1 MSSAKI
7 SKLQSIASG
16 DTKGY
21 ASGSDSENK
30 DEKIEVKQRI
40 IKHRTDELKVQVLEE
55 RKHMLHRP
63 DMYIGSVRR
72 IKSSG
77 RIWVLENGKFRC
89 REAFV
94 VEGLLRVFME
104 AISNAIDNI
113 WRSKQFKIPC
123 TKIRVEIN
131 RETGVLSVW
140 NDGKPISCEKHET
153 LTDEYNP
160 EVMFGRFRSGTNYD
174 DSEER
179 KTVGRNGEGIKIAL
193 VFARWFKINLFNRKE
208 GLLYEQKWI
217 DNMET
222 KQKPVIDRDKKHFP
236 EGKDAGYT
244 LVQWLPDYK
253 RFDFPS
259 GIDDDMLAVME
270 KAIYDYALMAA
281 QSGVQIFYNDKL
293 VPVHD
298 FKSYVNLYYDDPPE
312 ELIEFKSED
321 CRVIAAPKAD
331 PLFKGDLM
339 HVAFVN
345 GLLTAK
351 GGIHV
356 DAWDEAIFRPIVN
369 KINGVSGGKKKA
381 PKKTAGKKKPV
392 EKKKPLIDIT
402 HVRKYFSL
410 FVIAEVDNPT
420 FTGQNKDYYNSPEVN
435 VKVKPSD
442 IKKLMKWEFVQRIE
456 DSIKLKEFASL
467 KDAGKKKRNSLNI
480 PQLEDAN
487 FAGDPK
493 RGKEC
498 ILIFCEGDSAA
509 SYASIGMQFGLDGA
523 VGQDTTGIFA
533 LRGKCFFPGTEIL
546 LWDGSIKQAKN
557 IVIGD
562 VLIDDLG
569 LPCSVESLT
578 SGEDDMYEIY
588 NEEAAVS
595 YKVNSQHTL
604 TVKSGSNV
612 LDISLQE
619 FIKSP
624 KMNDLRGFRYIKI
637 NDKMPLKLRERMR
650 KYLDKQP
657 ISEYEIK
664 IRKLNRGLYCGFS
677 VSGSHRFLLGDFSV
691 AHNCLNVRN
700 AGITKILK
708 NKEIIGSIKALGLEY
723 GVDYTELK
731 QRNKLRY
738 GKVYVVS
745 DSDSD
750 GCLAENSL
758 VNLPS
763 GLSVQIKQL
772 DHLPR
777 CLSWYE
783 QQDGLK
789 SAQIT
794 KFMNKG
800 SKKVVEILFE
810 DGRTITLT
818 PDHKLCSSNGKWIE
832 AQNAKGLSF
841 KMDGIYPS
849 LDYDKAVSSWKLKVG
864 NMNFTMNSKIE
875 IDRTLAFCR
884 ILGLLISDG
893 HFDTTYTE
901 AYTGCAADLNSI
913 LDDASKFIDRSLIKV
928 YEPTSDKQMWVIRFR
943 TAFGKACTSIDGVL
957 GGKRVNQP
965 AALPG
970 FIKDIK
976 CPLIIIREF
985 LAGFF
990 GGDGVAPCLTKYKT
1004 RCSKERRYQF
1014 SGLGLVQSKES
1025 EHVESLMD
1033 MMNQI
1038 GGLLELFNI
1047 SSTVRAQPRKTRIDK
1062 TECVKLFVNPDSYLA
1077 FANEIG
1083 FRHCVHKARR
1093 MSCVQSYYRL
1103 YETVRFQRRQMA
1115 KRGAELRLEGY
1126 TIPEARE
1133 QSIKEFK
1140 LKNIIMHPAS
1150 LIIDGNLK
1158 YDNRGNKVFKNLCR
1172 SGFYDP
1178 VAYLRKINGLHN
1190 FISEDDIKA
1199 DTNRQGSSHYGIGQ
1213 NDEYVKPMILE
1224 AISVKELE
1232 SLVPVYDLTVEDPT
1246 HCFVADGII
1255 AHNCHI
1261 TGLMVNF
1268 IHTLFPS
1275 LLTANDFFH
1284 FLRVPTVKINMKQEQ
1299 LSFLFYYASQQYLLN
1314 HAVPKKAIRYFK
1326 GLGTFKPKD
1335 VAEDFGR
1342 YPVALIM
1349 TDKAEELL
1357 PKVFGKDDSNFRKEW
1372 LLQYQDKIMER
1383 KTPDFE
1389 VEQLPIEKFLDDEMR
1404 VYSIESCLR
1413 GIPRVIDGLKE
1424 STCKVLNTAI
1434 DEPLNYNSEEMKVVQ
1449 LAGAVA
1455 KEMGYHHG
1463 EQNIPSIIIKMAQSF
1478 PGSNNIPLFY
1488 ASGHFG
1494 SRQGGK
1500 KDLAVGDDA
1509 SAGRYIF
1516 TKLEMLTRL
1525 IFRPEDD
1532 EYLPNNVQDGKIV
1545 EKKYYMPIIPMV
1557 LVNGASG
1564 IGTAHSSTV
1573 PQYNPFELMDWI
1585 DTWLEKQGKIKT
1597 ESNGL
1602 TFYETPPLIPY
1613 YRGFTGKIE
1622 VDGPKIT
1629 IKGVIEQTNKNEW
1642 TITELPLGRLNVS
1655 IKKYRTKLEKFKDEK
1670 KIKSFTS
1677 QKHDLNKPFF
1687 TITADP
1693 DGIIPNLQ
1701 NMKLIDTIS
1710 TTNMVLFNEESKLI
1724 KFESVEAILEYYCR
1738 RRYDFYIIR
1747 MNGMLQALRL
1757 DLKWASNKIRF
1768 IRLVHEKKLEIRDRD
1783 ERELDDEMVFLKF
1796 DKQPK
1801 AKRGK
1806 QQTKAK
1812 PDQEEDI
1819 DDEKESKSPES
1830 FDYLLNMKIACLN
1843 IASKAYKELEKK
1855 KLAIE
1860 EQIKDIESTTVEAL
1874 WRREMKELKEAHTK
1888 WEKRMVDDAKVPK
1901 RGKKSKTRSAARHG

>member
-16 DTKGY
+16 GMKGY
-21 ASGSDSENK
+21 ASGSDSENE

-123 TKIRVEIN
+123 TTIRVEIN

-208 GLLYEQKWI
+208 GVLYEQKWI

-222 KQKPVIDRDKKHFP
+222 KQKPIIDRDKKHFP

-253 RFDFPS
+253 RFDLPS

-270 KAIYDYALMAA
+270 KTIHDYALMAA
-281 QSGVQIFYNDKL
+281 QSGVQVFYNDKL

-298 FKSYVNLYYDDPPE
+298 FKSYVNLYYDDSPE
-312 ELIEFKSED
+312 ELIEFKSDD

-345 GLLTAK
+345 GLLTTK
-351 GGIHV
+351 GGVHV

-369 KINGVSGGKKKA
+369 KINGVGGGKKKA
-381 PKKTAGKKKPV
+381 VKKPAGKKKPA

-435 VKVKPSD
+435 VNVKPSD

-509 SYASIGMQFGLDGA
+509 SYAAIGMQFGLDGKI
-523 VGQDTTGIFA
+523 GQDKLGVFS
-533 LRGKCFFPGTEIL
+533 LRGKCLGPDTEVL
-546 LWDGSIKQAKN
+546 LWNGTIKLAKN
-557 IVIGD
+557 IAVGD
-562 VLIDDLG
+562 KLIDDSG
-569 LPCSVESLT
+569 MPCDVQNIT

-588 NEEAAVS
+588 NEESQVS

-604 TVKSGSNV
+604 TVKLSEHGEIHWHKKHNRWSMKWFDPKEHRIKTKTVNVIDESLDHPIPEKMILAHKAVQDWVDNKYPELTQKQLGEKFDVSKGWVQTHAIHCKEKIECRCGGGMGQNQITRSRLSKAEAYDEIIKFRKTISPSNIFDV
-612 LDISLQE
+612 PLQT
-619 FIKSP
+619 FLNIPLSKR
-624 KMNDLRGFRYIKI
+624 LRGFRSSGIEWPEKDVKLDPYMMGMWLGDGDSSGYGFTTADPELLEAWKSWSQEHKAEVHPCGSSGYHYNICAIGNSAANKSNPNPLACALRHYNLINNKHIPKDYYVNSRKVRLALLAGMIDTDGYLVKDGRIEIAQGLPNQRIAHELVPLIKSLGFHCTI
-637 NDKMPLKLRERMR
+637 RDHKTSWTSEEEKKTGMCKRIMISGNGLRELPTKLPR
-650 KYLDKQP
+650 KISSHLFKQDP
-657 ISEYEIK
+657 LRYELK
-664 IRKLNRGLYCGFS
+664 IRKLERGPYCGFE

-691 AHNCLNVRN
+691 THNCLNVRN
-700 AGITKILK
+700 AGVTRILK
-708 NKEIIGSIKALGLEY
+708 NKEIIGTIRALGLEY
-723 GVDYTELK
+723 GADYTDLK

-738 GKVYVVS
+738 GQIYMMS
-745 DSDSD
+745 DSDND
-750 GCLAENSL
+750 GSH
-758 VNLPS
+758 V
-763 GLSVQIKQL
+763 
-772 DHLPR
+772 
-777 CLSWYE
+777 
-783 QQDGLK
+783 
-789 SAQIT
+789 T
-794 KFMNKG
+794 
-800 SKKVVEILFE
+800 
-810 DGRTITLT
+810 
-818 PDHKLCSSNGKWIE
+818 
-832 AQNAKGLSF
+832 
-841 KMDGIYPS
+841 
-849 LDYDKAVSSWKLKVG
+849 
-864 NMNFTMNSKIE
+864 
-875 IDRTLAFCR
+875 
-884 ILGLLISDG
+884 
-893 HFDTTYTE
+893 
-901 AYTGCAADLNSI
+901 
-913 LDDASKFIDRSLIKV
+913 
-928 YEPTSDKQMWVIRFR
+928 
-943 TAFGKACTSIDGVL
+943 
-957 GGKRVNQP
+957 
-965 AALPG
+965 
-970 FIKDIK
+970 
-976 CPLIIIREF
+976 
-985 LAGFF
+985 
-990 GGDGVAPCLTKYKT
+990 
-1004 RCSKERRYQF
+1004 
-1014 SGLGLVQSKES
+1014 GLV
-1025 EHVESLMD
+1025 L
-1033 MMNQI
+1033 
-1038 GGLLELFNI
+1038 
-1047 SSTVRAQPRKTRIDK
+1047 
-1062 TECVKLFVNPDSYLA
+1062 
-1077 FANEIG
+1077 
-1083 FRHCVHKARR
+1083 
-1093 MSCVQSYYRL
+1093 
-1103 YETVRFQRRQMA
+1103 
-1115 KRGAELRLEGY
+1115 
-1126 TIPEARE
+1126 
-1133 QSIKEFK
+1133 
-1140 LKNIIMHPAS
+1140 
-1150 LIIDGNLK
+1150 NL
-1158 YDNRGNKVFKNLCR
+1158 
-1172 SGFYDP
+1172 
-1178 VAYLRKINGLHN
+1178 
-1190 FISEDDIKA
+1190 
-1199 DTNRQGSSHYGIGQ
+1199 
-1213 NDEYVKPMILE
+1213 
-1224 AISVKELE
+1224 
-1232 SLVPVYDLTVEDPT
+1232 
-1246 HCFVADGII
+1246 
-1255 AHNCHI
+1255 
-1261 TGLMVNF
+1261 

-1275 LLTANDFFH
+1275 LLDTNDFFH
-1284 FLRVPTVKINMKQEQ
+1284 FLRVPIVKISMKHEQ
-1299 LSFLFYYASQQYLLN
+1299 LSFLFYHASQQYLAN
-1314 HAVPKKAIRYFK
+1314 NPISNRRIKYFK

-1335 VAEDFGR
+1335 IAEDFGR

-1349 TDKAEELL
+1349 TDKAQELL

-1383 KTPDFE
+1383 KVPDFE
-1389 VEQLPIEKFLDDEMR
+1389 VEQLPIEKFLDDELR

-1602 TFYETPPLIPY
+1602 TFYETPPLVPY

-1622 VDGPKIT
+1622 ADGSKIT
-1629 IKGVIEQTNKNEW
+1629 IKGVMEQTNKNEW

-1710 TTNMVLFNEESKLI
+1710 TTNMVLFNEESKLM

-1738 RRYDFYIIR
+1738 RRYDFYTIR

-1783 ERELDDEMVFLKF
+1783 EQELDDEMVSLKF

-1801 AKRGK
+1801 VKRGK

-1812 PDQEEDI
+1812 PDQEEDV
-1819 DDEKESKSPES
+1819 DDEKESKSLES

-1855 KLAIE
+1855 KLAIDA
-1860 EQIKDIESTTVEAL
+1860 QIKDIESTTVEAL
-1874 WRREMKELKEAHTK
+1874 WRREMKELKEAYAK
-1888 WEKRMVDDAKVPK
+1888 WEKRMADDAKVPK
-1901 RGKKSKTRSAARHG
+1901 RGKKAKSTKGKKSKKEVE

>member
-16 DTKGY
+16 GMKGY
-21 ASGSDSENK
+21 ASGSDSENE
-30 DEKIEVKQRI
+30 DEKVEVKQRI

-222 KQKPVIDRDKKHFP
+222 KQKPIIDRDKKHFP

-253 RFDFPS
+253 RFDLPS

-281 QSGVQIFYNDKL
+281 QSGVQVFYNDKL

-345 GLLTAK
+345 GLLTTK
-351 GGIHV
+351 GGVHV

-369 KINGVSGGKKKA
+369 KINGVGGGKKKA
-381 PKKTAGKKKPV
+381 AKKPAGKKKPA

-435 VKVKPSD
+435 VNVKPSD

-509 SYASIGMQFGLDGA
+509 SYAGIGMQFGLDGA

-533 LRGKCFFPGTEIL
+533 LRGKCVSPETEIL

-562 VLIDDLG
+562 VLIDDRG
-569 LPCSVESLT
+569 STCRVESLT

-588 NEEAAVS
+588 NDEAEVS

-604 TVKSGSNV
+604 TVKSGLNV

-619 FIKSP
+619 FIKNPEMS
-624 KMNDLRGFRYIKI
+624 DLRGFRYTKI
-637 NDKMPLKLRERMR
+637 NDKMPLKLQERMR

-657 ISEYEIK
+657 VSEYEIK
-664 IRKLNRGLYCGFS
+664 IRKLQRGPYCGFS

-691 AHNCLNVRN
+691 THNCLNVRN

-750 GCLAENSL
+750 GCAWENSL
-758 VNLPS
+758 INLPS

-783 QQDGLK
+783 QHDGLK
-789 SAQIT
+789 SARIT
-794 KFMNKG
+794 KFMDKG
-800 SKKVVEILFE
+800 IKKVVEILFE
-810 DGRTITLT
+810 DGRKIILT
-818 PDHKLCSSNGKWIE
+818 PDHKLCATDGKWIE
-832 AQNAKGLSF
+832 AKDAEGLSF
-841 KMDGIYPS
+841 KMDGVYPS
-849 LDYDKAVSSWKLKVG
+849 LDYNKAICDWKLKVG
-864 NMNFTMNSKIE
+864 NMNFTMDSKIE

-884 ILGLLISDG
+884 ILGLLLSDG
-893 HFDTTYTE
+893 HIGKSDCRI
-901 AYTGCAADLNSI
+901 YTGCAIDVDSIQNDLHQ
-913 LDDASKFIDRSLIKV
+913 FIDSKSIRIETPENGRKV
-928 YEPTSDKQMWVIRFR
+928 WGVMIGGLVKPCLTLEGITS
-943 TAFGKACTSIDGVL
+943 
-957 GGKRVNQP
+957 GKRVSKP
-965 AALPG
+965 ASLPD
-970 FIKDIK
+970 FITNIK
-976 CPLIIIREF
+976 CPLIVIREF

-990 GGDGVAPCLTKYKT
+990 GGDGVSPCLTKYKT
-1004 RCSKERRYQF
+1004 RCSKQRRYGF
-1014 SGLGLVQSKES
+1014 TGLGLVQSKES
-1025 EHVESLMD
+1025 EHVDSLMS

-1038 GGLLELFNI
+1038 GGLLQLFGI
-1047 SSTVRAQPRKTRIDK
+1047 SSFVRKQPRKRIDK
-1062 TECVKLFVNPDSYLA
+1062 TECVKLFIDNDDYLR
-1077 FANEIG
+1077 FADEIG
-1083 FRHCVHKARR
+1083 FRHCAHKLRR
-1093 MSCVQSYYRL
+1093 LSCVQSYYRL
-1103 YETVRFQRRQMA
+1103 YNTVRTQRREMA
-1115 KRGAELRLEGY
+1115 KHGRELRSEGY
-1126 TIPEARE
+1126 FIREARE
-1133 QSIKEFK
+1133 MSIKEFK
-1140 LKNIIMHPAS
+1140 SKNTVIHPAS

-1158 YDNRGNKVFKNLCR
+1158 NCAANNKIFKNLCR
-1172 SGFYDP
+1172 SGFDDP
-1178 VAYLRKINGLHN
+1178 VTYLRKIDGLRY
-1190 FISEDDIKA
+1190 FINEIDLDL
-1199 DTNRQGSSHYGIGQ
+1199 DTNRQGTGHYGVKKT
-1213 NDEYVKPMILE
+1213 DEYVSPLTLK

-1232 SLVPVYDLTVEDPT
+1232 SPVPVYDLTVSDPT
-1246 HCFVADGII
+1246 HCFVADGVVI
-1255 AHNCHI
+1255 HNCHI

-1314 HAVPKKAIRYFK
+1314 HTIPKKAIRYFK

-1372 LLQYQDKIMER
+1372 LLKHQDKIMER

-1389 VEQLPIEKFLDDEMR
+1389 VEQLPIEQFLEDEMR

-1500 KDLAVGDDA
+1500 KDLSVGDDA

-1516 TKLEMLTRL
+1516 TKLEMLTRF

-1585 DTWLEKQGKIKT
+1585 DTWLEKRGKIKT

-1602 TFYETPPLIPY
+1602 TFYETPPLVPY

-1622 VDGPKIT
+1622 VDGSKIT
-1629 IKGVIEQTNKNEW
+1629 IKGVMEQTNKNEW

-1710 TTNMVLFNEESKLI
+1710 TTNMVLFNEESKLM

-1738 RRYDFYIIR
+1738 RRYDFYTIR

-1783 ERELDDEMVFLKF
+1783 EQELDDEMISLKF

-1806 QQTKAK
+1806 QQAKAK

-1860 EQIKDIESTTVEAL
+1860 AQIKDIESTTVEAL
-1874 WRREMKELKEAHTK
+1874 WRREMKELKEAHAK

-1901 RGKKSKTRSAARHG
+1901 RGKKAKARSAARH